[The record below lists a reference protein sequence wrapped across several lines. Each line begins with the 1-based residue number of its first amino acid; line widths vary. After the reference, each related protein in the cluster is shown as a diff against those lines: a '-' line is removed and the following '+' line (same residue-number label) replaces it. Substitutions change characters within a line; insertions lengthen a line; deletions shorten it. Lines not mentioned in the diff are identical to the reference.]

1 MEELVP
7 MDATQLETLCT
18 QRQWSRA
25 RLILEMRAAAQ
36 RQQSAKLPEDAS
48 LKRMIREWIHGRRG
62 LSADYAA
69 LFQEIFDV
77 PFVTGKPSVDSVVDV
92 PDGTSDDGSAL
103 TDRLNAAAPLD
114 AELISLLEAQ
124 TQSFRML
131 DRRLGAARLLAQ
143 TQAHTA
149 QMRDMLMYAL
159 PGSHRQALAAATAEA
174 AALAGWQALDLGRPQ
189 QSWELH
195 DIAKTAARESE
206 KPAILGHVTAQ
217 QAYALLDSDRP
228 ADAVALIQH
237 ARESAGSR
245 VPPLLRA
252 WLWSAEAEAL
262 AAQGEATTAQR
273 ALDRAAR
280 LLQPATLDPDGM
292 PYLALDDVH
301 FARWR
306 GHCLARLG
314 KREAV
319 DELSRAVLRHDPTFK
334 RAEASLH
341 CDLTLAYSVR
351 GQYAEARAEARVA
364 NELAARTA
372 SARQR
377 LRITRLLT
385 ASATHEVR

>member
-36 RQQSAKLPEDAS
+36 RLRSAKLPEDPS
-48 LKRMIREWIHGRRG
+48 LRRMIREWIRGRRG
-62 LSADYAA
+62 LSADYAV
-69 LFQEIFDV
+69 LFQEIFGV
-77 PFVTGKPSVDSVVDV
+77 PFATGKPDVIGALDV
-92 PDGTSDDGSAL
+92 PGGVTNDDAL
-103 TDRLNAAAPLD
+103 TDRLGTPALLD

-124 TQSFRML
+124 TQSLRML

-143 TQAHTA
+143 TQSHTA
-149 QMRDMLMYAL
+149 QMRDMLMYTL
-159 PGSHRQALAAATAEA
+159 PGGQRQALAAATAEA
-174 AALAGWQALDLGRPQ
+174 AALAGWQALDLGKPQ

-206 KPAILGHVTAQ
+206 EPAILSHVTAQ

-228 ADAVALIQH
+228 ADAVTLVQH

-245 VPPLLRA
+245 VPALLRA

-273 ALDRAAR
+273 ALDRAAK
-280 LLQPATLDPDGM
+280 LLQPTTLSRDEM

-341 CDLTLAYSVR
+341 CDLALAYSVR
-351 GQYAEARAEARVA
+351 GQHAEARAEARAA

-377 LRITRLLT
+377 LRITRLLA
-385 ASATHEVR
+385 ASANYEGR